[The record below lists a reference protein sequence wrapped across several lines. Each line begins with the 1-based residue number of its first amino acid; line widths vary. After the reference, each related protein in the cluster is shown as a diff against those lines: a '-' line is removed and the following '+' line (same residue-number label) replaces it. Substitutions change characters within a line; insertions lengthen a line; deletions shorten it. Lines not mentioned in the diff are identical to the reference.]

1 MKNYS
6 NRLIVRI
13 TVFLFLFIL
22 GLLSTRCAAAKEPV
36 RAKFYDF
43 SEQLI
48 DGQVRRPHALYTDV
62 RQQANFKRLLKLKKS
77 FMKKLFST
85 ARLPVFK

>member
-1 MKNYS
+1 M
-6 NRLIVRI
+6 
-13 TVFLFLFIL
+13 
-22 GLLSTRCAAAKEPV
+22 AKSGV
-36 RAKFYDF
+36 KAKFYDF

-48 DGQVRRPHALYTDV
+48 DGQVKKPQTLYTDV

-77 FMKKLFST
+77 FMKELFDT

>member
-1 MKNYS
+1 MKNLHE
-6 NRLIVRI
+6 RLLIKLM
-13 TVFLFLFIL
+13 VFLLLFLL
-22 GLLSTRCAAAKEPV
+22 GIMSARCALAEPTV

-48 DGQVRRPHALYTDV
+48 DGHIKKPQALYTDV
-62 RQQANFKRLLKLKKS
+62 RQAAKFKRLLKLKKS
-77 FMKKLFST
+77 FMKNLFDT